1 LASVLV
7 AAGVNPGDRVII
19 SAENRPEWA
28 ICDLAIMAI
37 GAIVVPA
44 YTTNTED
51 DHHFIMDHSGAVV
64 AITSGGALATRMML
78 AAQRA
83 PNLRLMIFIDPAPPV
98 LPNSTI
104 KTMQWDAAVTP
115 AEPLDGISSYIDR
128 QKSDDTCCLIYTSGT
143 GGRPKGVMLTHRSIQ
158 ANIDA
163 AITLLNES
171 TLPVTSGFYRCCR
184 CHIPMNTPLVCI
196 CRCKQ
201 NQKSGIASQ
210 PSKSPPIC
218 WKYRQR

>member
-1 LASVLV
+1 MLNNKRDNMPEPAQKPSHRSDTKANLAGRFFAISKTVGDKPLFFRKINGTWSGLSWAEVDHKIRQLASVLV
-7 AAGVNPGDRVII
+7 SAGVGPGDRVII

-78 AAQRA
+78 AAQCA

-115 AEPLDGISSYIDR
+115 AEPLDGIS
-128 QKSDDTCCLIYTSGT
+128 
-143 GGRPKGVMLTHRSIQ
+143 
-158 ANIDA
+158 
-163 AITLLNES
+163 
-171 TLPVTSGFYRCCR
+171 
-184 CHIPMNTPLVCI
+184 
-196 CRCKQ
+196 
-201 NQKSGIASQ
+201 
-210 PSKSPPIC
+210 
-218 WKYRQR
+218 